1 MRSLRFLLTCALLFL
16 PFMASA
22 AEVEVCNPA
31 GIRPDGHYVDFFIR
45 QTMDK
50 EGIL

>member
-1 MRSLRFLLTCALLFL
+1 MRSLRFLLTGALLL
-16 PFMASA
+16 WPLVASA

-31 GIRPDGHYVDFFIR
+31 GIRTDGHYVDFFIR

-50 EGIL
+50 